1 MQSQND
7 IWIPVFLVAVIAIV
21 ILAWVWHFSRARS
34 ILQKWADDNSYPLLQ
49 TEYCWFRRG
58 PFFWTTS
65 RDQAVYYVTVL
76 DQQGHERRGWVRCG
90 SWFFGMF
97 SNQADV
103 RWEERADPTGGHRE

>member
-34 ILQKWADDNSYPLLQ
+34 ILQKWADDNGYQLLQ
-49 TEYCWFRRG
+49 AEYRWFRKG

-65 RDQAVYYVTVL
+65 RDQVVYYVVVL
-76 DQQGHERRGWVRCG
+76 DPLGRERKGWVKCG
-90 SWFFGMF
+90 SWLFGML
-97 SNQADV
+97 SNKADV
-103 RWEERADPTGGHRE
+103 RWDVQEQA